1 MNYKASNRNESSVDE
16 YHHTCLLEPKII
28 SQNYVTPY
36 NRKTHKALHPKKN
49 YQLKNSTTPYQQE
62 HPEGITSKGEL
73 LLALYMSLQT
83 AI

>member
-1 MNYKASNRNESSVDE
+1 M
-16 YHHTCLLEPKII
+16 I
-28 SQNYVTPY
+28 SQNYVTSY

-73 LLALYMSLQT
+73 LLALCLYRQPYNQPNIWQDSYNET
-83 AI
+83 